1 VRAATFPV
9 SDPRADPGEVQLTVS
24 GVSKHFGGVRAVE
37 DVTLTVRCGELISI
51 IGPNGAGKT
60 SLLNMI
66 SGFYRPDT
74 GSISFEGR
82 DIIGTRPSGIAAMG
96 IARTFQNIALF
107 SGMTV
112 LDNIML
118 GRHVHMKAGVLS
130 SFVYWGLAQKE
141 EVAHRARVEEL
152 IEILELEDLR
162 KQLTSGLAYGL
173 RKRVELARALALDPK
188 LLLLDEPM
196 GGMNQEEKEDMAR
209 FILETNQQWGT
220 NDHPDRARHGG
231 GDGHL
236 GSRRRARSRPQDRR
250 GQPRRSAAPPRR
262 DHRLSRNRQGARR
275 GRRMTATT
283 LPRLL
288 RRNAES
294 MAVRPAMREK
304 SHGIWQTFTWAQS
317 WDQVRDFA
325 SGLSASG
332 FRRGDKLAVIG
343 DNRPR
348 LYWAQLAAQCL
359 GGAAV
364 PMYQDSIA
372 TELVFVLNHAEV
384 SVVVAEDQ
392 EQVDKILSLK
402 DSLPHL
408 ELVVYD
414 DPRGLRHYATA
425 VLKSF
430 DELQATGREFA
441 VSHRGWV
448 GAEIDK
454 GDPDDLALLTYTSGT
469 TGHPKGVMLSYANL
483 LSSAQA
489 FVEAEDIRAT
499 DELLCYLPMAWIGES
514 LFSLVLTVLVG
525 FTCNCPERPQTVQRD
540 LRELGPTIAIAPPRI
555 WENMLTL
562 LRVRAADST
571 PFKRKVFEFFRG
583 LAERAEVLKGEGKQ
597 TVCVCAARPPPWRS
611 PRLRPGPRPAG
622 FAPGALGL
630 HRRRAARSRYLQ
642 ILPLVRDQHKASL
655 GLDRAFRPR
664 LAATGQRGG
673 SRHCGPDNS
682 GDRGP
687 DRRGR

>member
-1 VRAATFPV
+1 
-9 SDPRADPGEVQLTVS
+9 
-24 GVSKHFGGVRAVE
+24 
-37 DVTLTVRCGELISI
+37 
-51 IGPNGAGKT
+51 
-60 SLLNMI
+60 
-66 SGFYRPDT
+66 
-74 GSISFEGR
+74 
-82 DIIGTRPSGIAAMG
+82 
-96 IARTFQNIALF
+96 
-107 SGMTV
+107 
-112 LDNIML
+112 
-118 GRHVHMKAGVLS
+118 
-130 SFVYWGLAQKE
+130 
-141 EVAHRARVEEL
+141 
-152 IEILELEDLR
+152 
-162 KQLTSGLAYGL
+162 
-173 RKRVELARALALDPK
+173 
-188 LLLLDEPM
+188 
-196 GGMNQEEKEDMAR
+196 
-209 FILETNQQWGT
+209 
-220 NDHPDRARHGG
+220 
-231 GDGHL
+231 
-236 GSRRRARSRPQDRR
+236 
-250 GQPRRSAAPPRR
+250 
-262 DHRLSRNRQGARR
+262 
-275 GRRMTATT
+275 MTATT

-288 RRNAES
+288 RRNAAT
-294 MAVRPAMREK
+294 MAARPAMREK
-304 SHGIWQTFTWAQS
+304 NHGIWQTFTWAQS
-317 WDQVRDFA
+317 WDQVREFA
-325 SGLSASG
+325 SGLAASG

-414 DPRGLRHYATA
+414 DARGLRHYATA
-425 VLKSF
+425 RLKSF

-441 VSHRGWV
+441 VSHPGCV
-448 GAEIDK
+448 EAEIDK

-583 LAERAEVLKGEGKQ
+583 LAERAEVLKGDGKQ
-597 TVCVCAARPPPWRS
+597 PSAFAR
-611 PRLRPGPRPAG
+611 
-622 FAPGALGL
+622 LGL
-630 HRRRAARSRYLQ
+630 LLGEVLVYG
-642 ILPLVRDQHKASL
+642 PVRDQLGLRRARWVYTGGAPLGPDTFKFFRSFGINIKQVWGSTELSGLASL
-655 GLDRAFRPR
+655 QPDSEADPDTVGRIIPGTEVRIAEDGEVLIRSTAVFRGYYKQPD
-664 LAATGQRGG
+664 ATR
-673 SRHCGPDNS
+673 DTMTES
-682 GDRGP
+682 GWFRTGDSGFV
-687 DRRGR
+687 DRRGHLVIVDRAKDVGKLADGTPFAPQFVENKLKFSPFVAEAVAFGDRRPFVSAIVAIDLTTVGNWAERRNLAYTSFQDLSGKPEVRRLIGTAIAEVNTSLPAAARINRFLLLNKEFDADDNEITRTRKVRRRFVAEKYATVVEAFYSGEQEVELTTEITYEDGRKAILTSIIAIENVAKGTEPAREPAYA